1 MKILSTLNEYS
12 NQGKTF
18 YSFEFFPPKTDFGLD
33 NLYSRIDRMAALRPA
48 YIDVTWGAGGST
60 AEKTFDMSKTI
71 QKYFGLDV
79 MMHLTC
85 TNMPKDSIKQ
95 VLLDSKENNISNI
108 LALRGDPPE
117 GTSRWENNDS
127 EFNNG
132 IDLVKYIRNEFGDS
146 FFIGVGGYPETHQEQ
161 KDSDLDISFLK
172 QKVDAGADI
181 IITQLFYDVEKFLLF
196 RDKCFRSG
204 INVPIIPDSL
214 KISANK
220 PSIGRNIIAKSV
232 VFGTEIYF
240 VDISLAKPSIALVSS
255 FLAFSTVSLSAN
267 SYASKSVS

>member
-1 MKILSTLNEYS
+1 MKISTILDEYK

-48 YIDVTWGAGGST
+48 YIDITWGAGGST

-108 LALRGDPPE
+108 LALRGDPTE
-117 GTSRWENNDS
+117 GASRWEKNNS

-132 IDLVKYIRNEFGDS
+132 IDLVQYIRKEFGDI

-161 KDSDLDISFLK
+161 KDPDLDISFIK

-181 IITQLFYDVEKFLLF
+181 IVTQLFYDVEKFLLF
-196 RDKCFRSG
+196 RDKCSKAG
-204 INVPIIPDSL
+204 IRIPIVPGIMPIHNYARFLKFTQFCKVEIPS
-214 KISANK
+214 
-220 PSIGRNIIAKSV
+220 
-232 VFGTEIYF
+232 
-240 VDISLAKPSIALVSS
+240 
-255 FLAFSTVSLSAN
+255 
-267 SYASKSVS
+267 SVSQALE

>member
-1 MKILSTLNEYS
+1 MILL
-12 NQGKTF
+12 G
-18 YSFEFFPPKTDFGLD
+18 
-33 NLYSRIDRMAALRPA
+33 
-48 YIDVTWGAGGST
+48 GAGGST

-95 VLLDSKENNISNI
+95 VLLDSKENNISNV

-117 GTSRWENNDS
+117 GASRWEKNNS

-132 IDLVKYIRNEFGDS
+132 IDLVQYIRKEFGDI

-161 KDSDLDISFLK
+161 KDPDLDISFLK

-181 IITQLFYDVEKFLLF
+181 IVTQLFYDVEKFLLF
-196 RDKCFRSG
+196 RDRCSKAG
-204 INVPIIPDSL
+204 IRIPIVPGIMPIHNYARFLKFTQFCKVGIPS
-214 KISANK
+214 
-220 PSIGRNIIAKSV
+220 SV
-232 VFGTEIYF
+232 
-240 VDISLAKPSIALVSS
+240 
-255 FLAFSTVSLSAN
+255 
-267 SYASKSVS
+267 SKSLESIKNDDSSVIDYGIEQASNMCKKLIDEGSP